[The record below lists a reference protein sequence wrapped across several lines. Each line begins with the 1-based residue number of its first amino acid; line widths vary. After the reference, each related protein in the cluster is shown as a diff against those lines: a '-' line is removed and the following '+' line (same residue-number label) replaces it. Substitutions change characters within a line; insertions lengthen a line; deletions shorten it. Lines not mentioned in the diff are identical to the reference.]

1 MIRVISR
8 KMPLGTSVN
17 FGLYVNKLSELV
29 KKQPGFIKSESFWRR
44 DSDNIFS
51 MSDWNTERHWE
62 KWLKSEERREVIR
75 AHRNY
80 VQEEH
85 FHTFHKTNYK
95 FHNFFL
101 L

>member
-1 MIRVISR
+1 MIRIISR
-8 KMPLGTSVN
+8 KVPLGSSVN

-29 KKQPGFIKSESFWRR
+29 KKQPGFIKSESFWCR

-51 MSDWNTERHWE
+51 MSDWESEKQWE
-62 KWLKSEERREVIR
+62 KWLKSEERREIIR
-75 AHRNY
+75 SHRNY

-85 FHTFHKTNYK
+85 FHTFHKTNNR

>member
-8 KMPLGTSVN
+8 KVPLGNSVN

-29 KKQPGFIKSESFWRR
+29 QKQPGFIKTESFWCRE
-44 DSDNIFS
+44 SDNIFS
-51 MSDWNTERHWE
+51 MSDWQTEKHWE
-62 KWLKSEERREVIR
+62 KWLTSDERREVIR
-75 AHRNY
+75 AHRNF

-85 FHTFHKTNYK
+85 FHTFHKTNSK

>member
-8 KMPLGTSVN
+8 KVPLGTSVN
-17 FGLYVNKLSELV
+17 FGLYDNKLSELV
-29 KKQPGFIKSESFWRR
+29 KKQPGFIKSESFWCR

-51 MSDWNTERHWE
+51 MSDWDTERHWE
-62 KWLKSEERREVIR
+62 KWLKSEERREVIH
-75 AHRNY
+75 AHRKY

-85 FHTFHKTNYK
+85 FHTFHKTNSK
-95 FHNFFL
+95 FYNFFL